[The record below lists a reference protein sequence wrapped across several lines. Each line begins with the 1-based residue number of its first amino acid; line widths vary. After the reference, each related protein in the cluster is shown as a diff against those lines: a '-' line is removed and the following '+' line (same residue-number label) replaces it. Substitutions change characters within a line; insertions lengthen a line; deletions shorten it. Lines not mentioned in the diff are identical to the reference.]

1 MPLIFLAMLACR
13 RLAMAYDPRRAEGP
27 ELTTVHISRYDI
39 KSWGGSIVE
48 DGART
53 HMGVQVGVVCMTIQI
68 SQKPRRKGQG
78 PFPCLPV
85 HK

>member
-1 MPLIFLAMLACR
+1 MAL
-13 RLAMAYDPRRAEGP
+13 AYDPRRAEGP

-53 HMGVQVGVVCMTIQI
+53 HMGVQVGW
-68 SQKPRRKGQG
+68 
-78 PFPCLPV
+78 
-85 HK
+85 